1 MMLRGLLWL
10 RLVCMRSARGDS
22 TATQV
27 SKLVPDGAA
36 AESRVEVGD
45 LLEAVDGVDVRTWSL
60 KKVAGALSVCYLRA
74 VCDKPR

>member
-1 MMLRGLLWL
+1 M
-10 RLVCMRSARGDS
+10 
-22 TATQV
+22 
-27 SKLVPDGAA
+27 PDGAA

-60 KKVAGALSVCYLRA
+60 KKVAGALSVCYLRVKTS